1 MTDPTSLPYRRNV
14 GAVLFNQD
22 GRVFVARRA
31 DLPNAEGSPGGWQLP
46 QGGIDADEDP
56 RQALLRELEEEIGTA
71 RAEIIGEHPEWLTY
85 DLPRELIGV
94 ALGGRYRGQRQRWFA
109 LRFAGEDS
117 DIRLDLDPH
126 PEFDAWRWADL
137 SELPALAVDFK
148 QPIYEVLAKSFARF
162 AVNAPR
168 PS

>member
-1 MTDPTSLPYRRNV
+1 MTNPNSLPYRRNV
-14 GAVLFNQD
+14 GAVLFNRD
-22 GRVFVARRA
+22 SRVFVARRA

-56 RQALLRELEEEIGTA
+56 LRAVLRELEEEIGTA

-85 DLPRELIGV
+85 DLPPELVGV
-94 ALGGRYRGQRQRWFA
+94 ALKGRYRGQRQRWFA
-109 LRFAGEDS
+109 LRFTGEDS

-126 PEFDAWRWADL
+126 PEFDDWRWVEL

-148 QPIYEVLAKSFARF
+148 RSIYEVLAKSFAGF
-162 AVNAPR
+162 AHTRR
-168 PS
+168 P